1 MSGPRGNRPT
11 PPMAVY
17 DQIGQ
22 ELGVGDL
29 VLMTQRL
36 NKWTAMVV
44 DIKPRLDPRS
54 KEHTVTITLSA
65 SFPIVGPRSGRFN
78 DMWRLQTQAETGWT
92 PEGQRDPDKDKEEV
106 IGDGS
111 IILAP

>member
-1 MSGPRGNRPT
+1 MV
-11 PPMAVY
+11 VY

-44 DIKPRLDPRS
+44 GIKPRMDPRA
-54 KEHTVTITLSA
+54 KEHTVEITLSA
-65 SFPIVGPRSGRFN
+65 SFPIVGPRAGRFS
-78 DMWRLQTQAETGWT
+78 DMWRLQTQEETGWK
-92 PEGQRDPDKDKEEV
+92 PEGERGEDKDKDRV